1 MKKFSLF
8 VIPILTLFCIG
19 LIEVMSW
26 TAITLKGWQAP
37 TLFIDGKLIRSID
50 PCRRFI
56 FDLQLGQIHDAS
68 GGCKIKGGYIDGAY
82 VRYDVEDNPQIK
94 NIEIVTLGG
103 STTDGYFQ
111 EYANGDSWPYLLQ
124 ILCNKDPE
132 FDCEV
137 MNGGVGGFSSSR
149 ELRKLMRDVAT
160 VGRSPDF
167 IISLNGINELDG
179 YDGAQELTYPYYNE
193 AQLAALEFEKF
204 IITDRSFSIF
214 PNTKLMFR
222 KVLALIEGKKGL
234 KPNKPKDPLKLSN
247 PKYLA
252 SLQQSSFGNKADLWT
267 SNQKISFAI
276 AEAINAEY
284 LVFLQPTAGLFELR
298 NSNSLPLG
306 EQKMAERLQGKNYT
320 DRLRALYFNLSA
332 QCKQLQHCVD
342 ISGILKPLGL
352 SAYHDW
358 RHPNAAGNQIIALRI
373 FEEIKSRHL
382 KSK

>member
-1 MKKFSLF
+1 M
-8 VIPILTLFCIG
+8 
-19 LIEVMSW
+19 
-26 TAITLKGWQAP
+26 
-37 TLFIDGKLIRSID
+37 
-50 PCRRFI
+50 
-56 FDLQLGQIHDAS
+56 
-68 GGCKIKGGYIDGAY
+68 
-82 VRYDVEDNPQIK
+82 
-94 NIEIVTLGG
+94 GG

-214 PNTKLMFR
+214 PNTKLMIR

-267 SNQKISFAI
+267 SNQKISLQLQKQSTPNIWFFCNLLPAYLNFAI
-276 AEAINAEY
+276 ATLY
-284 LVFLQPTAGLFELR
+284 LSA
-298 NSNSLPLG
+298 NK
-306 EQKMAERLQGKNYT
+306 KMAERLQGKNYT

-382 KSK
+382 KSKQTEQETELLD

>member
-1 MKKFSLF
+1 M
-8 VIPILTLFCIG
+8 I
-19 LIEVMSW
+19 
-26 TAITLKGWQAP
+26 
-37 TLFIDGKLIRSID
+37 
-50 PCRRFI
+50 
-56 FDLQLGQIHDAS
+56 
-68 GGCKIKGGYIDGAY
+68 
-82 VRYDVEDNPQIK
+82 
-94 NIEIVTLGG
+94 
-103 STTDGYFQ
+103 
-111 EYANGDSWPYLLQ
+111 
-124 ILCNKDPE
+124 
-132 FDCEV
+132 
-137 MNGGVGGFSSSR
+137 
-149 ELRKLMRDVAT
+149 
-160 VGRSPDF
+160 
-167 IISLNGINELDG
+167 
-179 YDGAQELTYPYYNE
+179 
-193 AQLAALEFEKF
+193 
-204 IITDRSFSIF
+204 
-214 PNTKLMFR
+214 R